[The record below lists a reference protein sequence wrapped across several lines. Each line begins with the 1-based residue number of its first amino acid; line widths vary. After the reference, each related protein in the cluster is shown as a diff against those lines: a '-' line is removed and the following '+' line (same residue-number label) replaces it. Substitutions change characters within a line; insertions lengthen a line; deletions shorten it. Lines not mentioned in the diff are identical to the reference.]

1 MLGRDGVAGLI
12 CLALSLGM
20 LALTRGL
27 PQSSM
32 VPLGPG
38 FYPRVVLVIMAVLSL
53 LLLIFDL
60 RAGRGGRPRGAKPA
74 LSPNY
79 RLVVITFTAFVAYVA
94 LLPPLGFRIATFL
107 FVAALQWLL
116 ERPRG
121 MRGWALLAVIALAT
135 PLLTHLAFEHYLSV
149 LLPRGSW
156 TAF

>member
-1 MLGRDGVAGLI
+1 MLGRDGIAGLV
-12 CLALSLGM
+12 CLVLSLGM

-27 PQSSM
+27 PQSAM
-32 VPLGPG
+32 VPVGPG
-38 FYPRVVLVIMAVLSL
+38 FYPRIVLVIMAALSL
-53 LLLIFDL
+53 MLLIFDL

-74 LSPNY
+74 PPPNY
-79 RLVVITFTAFVAYVA
+79 RLVAITFSAFVVYVA

-121 MRGWALLAVIALAT
+121 VRRWALLLAIALAT
-135 PLLTHLAFEHYLSV
+135 PWLTHLAFENYLSV

>member
-1 MLGRDGVAGLI
+1 MLGRDGIAGLV

-27 PQSSM
+27 PQSAM
-32 VPLGPG
+32 VPVGPG
-38 FYPRVVLVIMAVLSL
+38 FYPRVVLVMMAVLSL
-53 LLLIFDL
+53 MLLIFDL
-60 RAGRGGRPRGAKPA
+60 RAGRAGRPGGAKPA
-74 LSPNY
+74 LPPNY
-79 RLVVITFTAFVAYVA
+79 RLVAITFSAFIVYVV

-121 MRGWALLAVIALAT
+121 MRRWALLAVIALAT